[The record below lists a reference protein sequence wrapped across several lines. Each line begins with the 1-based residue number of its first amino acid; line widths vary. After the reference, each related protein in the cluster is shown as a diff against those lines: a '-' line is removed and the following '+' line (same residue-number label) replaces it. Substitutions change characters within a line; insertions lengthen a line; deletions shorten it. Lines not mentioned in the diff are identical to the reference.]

1 MADFFTR
8 LAERALGVAPVAAPD
23 LPPMF
28 APAVQPLELST
39 EIVAPQPP
47 AGVEV
52 SSGKRPSP
60 TALVEN
66 PTSRRPPE
74 VVRDGMR
81 RSDELRSPLV
91 NVRFAQNQGEDTT
104 LSIHRAE
111 KVSLPAAQSALH
123 SSSTVSTV
131 PAAAAV
137 KARKEAASTNPSPA
151 PLSEALVGSP
161 IRAEPAAPAIHV
173 TIGRVEVRAVSAPA
187 EPARPRERKAPP
199 LLSLDQYLRQRN
211 EGRR

>member
-28 APAVQPLELST
+28 APVVQPLEFST
-39 EIVAPQPP
+39 EIVAPAQSVHV
-47 AGVEV
+47 A
-52 SSGKRPSP
+52 RPTEKP
-60 TALVEN
+60 LLPNGPMEN

-74 VVRDGMR
+74 AARDGMR

-91 NVRFAQNQGEDTT
+91 NVRFAQNQAEDTA
-104 LSIHRAE
+104 LSIQRAE
-111 KVSLPAAQSALH
+111 AVSPPAAQSAID

-137 KARKEAASTNPSPA
+137 RARNEAASTDPVPA
-151 PLSEALVGSP
+151 PLSAALVGSP
-161 IRAEPAAPAIHV
+161 IRAEPVTPSIHV

-187 EPARPRERKAPP
+187 EPARPRERKAPA

>member
-91 NVRFAQNQGEDTT
+91 NVRFAQNQAEGTT

-111 KVSLPAAQSALH
+111 EVSRPAAQSALH
-123 SSSTVSTV
+123 SSSTV

-137 KARKEAASTNPSPA
+137 KARKEAASTNPSPTL
-151 PLSEALVGSP
+151 LSEALVGSP